1 MFVNLIKNNNNLQI
15 TIFFFDN
22 TEDIYYIQ
30 INNIYETRSR
40 VESEY
45 FFYYY
50 YY

>member
-30 INNIYETRSR
+30 INNI
-40 VESEY
+40 
-45 FFYYY
+45 
-50 YY
+50 